1 MHQNLKHT
9 IMKKQSIGLF
19 SQINTRNFENL
30 TTIISETLACGLNLP
45 VSKKFSTADLW
56 NIQRQ
61 GRRRIQ
67 RRFSF

>member
-1 MHQNLKHT
+1 
-9 IMKKQSIGLF
+9 MKKQSTSLF
-19 SQINTRNFENL
+19 SQIKTKHFENL

-61 GRRRIQ
+61 GRKRIQ
-67 RRFSF
+67 RRLSF

>member
-1 MHQNLKHT
+1 
-9 IMKKQSIGLF
+9 MKKQSTGLF

-30 TTIISETLACGLNLP
+30 TTIVSETLACGLNLS

-61 GRRRIQ
+61 GRRRLQ
-67 RRFSF
+67 RRLSF